1 MEEYQQKLISLVEQ
15 KQSMLTEYVKLKEE
29 LDKKSRVFSNVRS
42 LLYKIE
48 GAIEYL
54 EGQGA
59 RLPE

>member
-29 LDKKSRVFSNVRS
+29 LDKKSRVFSNVRT

-54 EGQGA
+54 ESQGT